1 MSFVVMDPDPF
12 KRVEYAL
19 EDIRAGRMVILVDD
33 EDRENE
39 GDLIFAAEKA
49 TPELVAFMVRYTSGY
64 LCVPLDGEI
73 CDRLGLLPMYA
84 VNQDKHGTA
93 YTVNTYLKSL
103 PHARCVAQERPAPLP
118 WADLV
123 RAHVSSAPKV
133 GISKFEKFSHL
144 SEFLHFRNSA

>member
-1 MSFVVMDPDPF
+1 MAAHWPDA
-12 KRVEYAL
+12 AL
-19 EDIRAGRMVILVDD
+19 DLLLAGQLEQV
-33 EDRENE
+33 
-39 GDLIFAAEKA
+39 F
-49 TPELVAFMVRYTSGY
+49 
-64 LCVPLDGEI
+64 
-73 CDRLGLLPMYA
+73 
-84 VNQDKHGTA
+84 HGTA

-133 GISKFEKFSHL
+133 GISKFEKFSHR